1 MNGIEKIAARIEAD
15 AKAEIDV
22 LNAETEAQC
31 AAIIAEAEA
40 KAAEAYEKRMAKGKS
55 ECEVRVQRLGATA
68 DMEARKAILAFKQE
82 MVSEAFAKAV
92 DAIINLP
99 KEEYIEFL
107 ATQAAAASSNGYE
120 ELVFSERDRAVAEAA
135 AKRAN
140 AILQEKGKEAH
151 LSVSAENADIP
162 GGLILRHGD
171 IEVNC
176 AADTLVGLYRN
187 RLAGQVAGV
196 LFN

>member
-15 AKAEIDV
+15 AQAEIAA
-22 LNAETEAQC
+22 LNAECDAQC
-31 AAIIAEAEA
+31 AAITAEAEA
-40 KAAEAYEKRMAKGKS
+40 KAAEAYEKRMARGR
-55 ECEVRVQRLGATA
+55 EDCATRVQRLGATA
-68 DMEARKAILAFKQE
+68 DMEARKSILAFKQE
-82 MVSEAFAKAV
+82 MVSVAFEKAV
-92 DAIINLP
+92 EAIINLP

-107 ATQAAAASSNGYE
+107 ASQAAAASSNGYE
-120 ELVFSERDRAVAEAA
+120 ELVFSQRDQAVAEAA

-140 AILQEKGKEAH
+140 AMLKEKGKEAH
-151 LSVSAENADIP
+151 LTVSAETAEIP

-176 AADTLVGLYRN
+176 AADTLVQLYRN
-187 RLAGQVAGV
+187 RLAGQVAGI